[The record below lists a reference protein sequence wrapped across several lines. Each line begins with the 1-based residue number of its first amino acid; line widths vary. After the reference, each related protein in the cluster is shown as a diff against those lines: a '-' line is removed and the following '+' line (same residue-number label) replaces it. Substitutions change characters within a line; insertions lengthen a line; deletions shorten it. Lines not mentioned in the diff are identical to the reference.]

1 MMFIEL
7 VTRFFG
13 LFSATHHSSS
23 LMNKVSVE
31 CPRIQSSSS
40 FWIRWHVAK
49 RSCHSLETQEIP
61 SQSGKYGNSMKWPLC
76 ELHNSSKHM
85 MKTCVAHPISSCYE
99 HLACL
104 LRRWQILA
112 SPFLPQNYLCEEQF
126 VPLKSI
132 DWNWPIASAHLQG
145 KKRRSGSIKG
155 LVNSKHGEDIPTRN
169 CPCRNVFYVGIN
181 TLEPMD
187 VHPTIFTF
195 LSS

>member
-1 MMFIEL
+1 MIVVMVMVRVWYWSWFHKIICNGNQLNLLGIATQENMMFIEL
-7 VTRFFG
+7 VTRFFR
-13 LFSATHHSSS
+13 LFLVTHHHSSS

-49 RSCHSLETQEIP
+49 RSCHSLETQEIL
-61 SQSGKYGNSMKWPLC
+61 SQSGKYGNSMKCPLC

-85 MKTCVAHPISSCYE
+85 MKTCVAHPVSSCYE

-132 DWNWPIASAHLQG
+132 D
-145 KKRRSGSIKG
+145 
-155 LVNSKHGEDIPTRN
+155 
-169 CPCRNVFYVGIN
+169 
-181 TLEPMD
+181 
-187 VHPTIFTF
+187 
-195 LSS
+195 